1 MTGPLKMRLETFYAL
16 LGPEGQRL
24 LEELGREPITQE
36 NHLRVASELRQR
48 VRAELASAIIET
60 LVLRQRAAT
69 KFDRASAMYFTRAA
83 LEQASAEIISAHR
96 TRRYERAGFTQ
107 VADLGCGIGG
117 DALSLSAITDV
128 VGVDWSPLRLAMAQ
142 ENLRAYGRS
151 RHFHPLQADL
161 IELSPLPVEALFADP
176 GRRDEFGRRIFSV
189 HDYRPPLDTFAAWLG
204 KVPNQGIKVS
214 PGVDYGQIPADAEI
228 EFISVKG
235 EVREGV
241 LWVGDLRTGVGRR
254 ATLLPAGA
262 TLTDETENPP
272 IAISEP
278 REFLYEPD
286 GAVIRAHLVEQ
297 LANRLDATKI
307 DDDIAYL
314 TAGQGQ
320 ETPFARCYVL
330 EDAMPFQL
338 KRLRQYLRERN
349 VGRLTIK
356 KRGSPLDPDTLRKQ
370 LRLVGD
376 EERVI
381 FLTHVKG
388 EATVLVG
395 RAWI

>member
-1 MTGPLKMRLETFYAL
+1 MRLESFYAL
-16 LGPEGQRL
+16 LSPEGQRL
-24 LEELGREPITQE
+24 LAQLGREPITRE

-48 VRAELASAIIET
+48 VSAELARAIIET
-60 LVLRQRAAT
+60 VVLRQRAAT
-69 KFDRASAMYFTRAA
+69 KFDRAPAMYFTRDA
-83 LEQASAEIISAHR
+83 LEQASAEIVSAHR
-96 TRRYERAGFTQ
+96 ASRYDKAGFSH

-117 DALSLSAITDV
+117 DALSLSAISDV

-142 ENLRAYGRS
+142 ENLRVYGRS

-176 GRRDEFGRRIFSV
+176 GRRDELGRRIFSV
-189 HDYRPPLDTFAAWLG
+189 HDYRPPLATFEAWLE
-204 KVPNQGIKVS
+204 KVGNQGIKVS
-214 PGVDYGQIPADAEI
+214 PGIDYAQIPAGVEI

-241 LWVGDLRTGVGRR
+241 LWFGDLRTGAGRR

-262 TLTDETENPP
+262 TLTDEMVDPP

-297 LANRLDATKI
+297 LADRLDATKI

-314 TAGQGQ
+314 TAGQAR
-320 ETPFARCYVL
+320 ETPFARCYAL
-330 EDAMPFQL
+330 EDALPFQL

-370 LRLVGD
+370 LRLEGD

-388 EATVLVG
+388 EASVLVG
-395 RAWI
+395 RDWK

>member
-1 MTGPLKMRLETFYAL
+1 MRLETFYAL
-16 LGPEGQRL
+16 LGTEGQRL
-24 LEELGREPITQE
+24 LAELGREPITHE
-36 NHLRVASELRQR
+36 NHLRVASELRRR

-60 LVLRQRAAT
+60 LVLRQRAAS
-69 KFDRASAMYFTRAA
+69 KFGRASDMYFTREA
-83 LEQASAEIISAHR
+83 LEQASAEIVSAHR
-96 TRRYERAGFTQ
+96 ARRYERAGFTQ

-117 DALSLSAITDV
+117 DALSLSAISDV

-142 ENLRAYGRS
+142 ENLRAYSRG

-176 GRRDEFGRRIFSV
+176 GRRDEYGRRIFSV
-189 HDYRPPLDTFAAWLG
+189 HEYRPPLGTFEAWLG
-204 KVPNQGIKVS
+204 KVENQGIKVS
-214 PGVDYGQIPADAEI
+214 PGIDYAQIPADTEI

-235 EVREGV
+235 GVREGV
-241 LWVGDLRTGVGRR
+241 LWYGDLRTGAGRR
-254 ATLLPAGA
+254 ATLLPDGV
-262 TLTDETENPP
+262 TLADDPVDP

-278 REFLYEPD
+278 KGYLFEPD

-297 LANRLDATKI
+297 LAHRLEATKI

-314 TAGQGQ
+314 TASRRQAS
-320 ETPFARCYVL
+320 PFARCYTL

-370 LRLVGD
+370 LRLQGD

-388 EATVLVG
+388 EASVLVSRG
-395 RAWI
+395 WI

>member
-1 MTGPLKMRLETFYAL
+1 
-16 LGPEGQRL
+16 
-24 LEELGREPITQE
+24 
-36 NHLRVASELRQR
+36 
-48 VRAELASAIIET
+48 
-60 LVLRQRAAT
+60 
-69 KFDRASAMYFTRAA
+69 
-83 LEQASAEIISAHR
+83 
-96 TRRYERAGFTQ
+96 
-107 VADLGCGIGG
+107 
-117 DALSLSAITDV
+117 
-128 VGVDWSPLRLAMAQ
+128 
-142 ENLRAYGRS
+142 
-151 RHFHPLQADL
+151 
-161 IELSPLPVEALFADP
+161 
-176 GRRDEFGRRIFSV
+176 
-189 HDYRPPLDTFAAWLG
+189 YRPPLDTFAAWLG

-214 PGVDYGQIPADAEI
+214 PGVDYGQIPAGAEI

-241 LWVGDLRTGVGRR
+241 LWYGDLRTGAGRR
-254 ATLLPAGA
+254 ATLLPQGA
-262 TLTDETENPP
+262 TLTDDAVDPIVITEPK
-272 IAISEP
+272 
-278 REFLYEPD
+278 EFLYEPD

-314 TAGQGQ
+314 TAGQAQ
-320 ETPFARCYVL
+320 ETPFARCYAL

-370 LRLVGD
+370 LRLQGD

-388 EATVLVG
+388 EACVLVG
-395 RAWI
+395 RDRI

>member
-1 MTGPLKMRLETFYAL
+1 MRLETFYTL
-16 LGPEGQRL
+16 LNTEGQRL
-24 LEELGREPITQE
+24 LAELGREPITKE
-36 NHLRVASELRQR
+36 NHLRVATGLRGR
-48 VRAELASAIIET
+48 VSTELAGAILET
-60 LVLRQRAAT
+60 LVLRQRAAS
-69 KFDRASAMYFTRAA
+69 KFGQAAAMYFTREA
-83 LEQASAEIISAHR
+83 LEQASAEIISTHR
-96 TRRYERAGFTQ
+96 ASRYEKAGFAK

-117 DALSLSAITDV
+117 DALSLSAISDV

-142 ENLRAYGRS
+142 ENLRVYGRS
-151 RHFHPLQADL
+151 RHFRPLQADL
-161 IELSPLPVEALFADP
+161 IELSPLPVEAFFADP
-176 GRRDEFGRRIFSV
+176 GRRDELGRRVFSV
-189 HDYRPPLDTFAAWLG
+189 HDYRPPLATFQAWLG
-204 KVPNQGIKVS
+204 KVANQGIKVS
-214 PGVDYGQIPADAEI
+214 PGIDYAQIPAGVEI

-241 LWVGDLRTGVGRR
+241 LWYGDLRTGAGRR

-262 TLTDETENPP
+262 TLTDETVDPP

-278 REFLYEPD
+278 REYLFEPD

-320 ETPFARCYVL
+320 ETPFARCYTL

-370 LRLVGD
+370 LRLQGD

-388 EATVLVG
+388 EASVLVG
-395 RAWI
+395 RDWN